1 MPDVLH
7 KFTSAIGDGG
17 DVTLVHPSNWN
28 DDHTWPLAYDE
39 GHLTLADGQYTFQ
52 FGRLILSST
61 NRLTMQGATT
71 AGARMVL
78 FGWFGL
84 PEPAMYLRVGSPFRF
99 TVPFR
104 IPDGYAY
111 RWMGRLI
118 IGALVRGVLEGDAEM
133 KIFDDNSSSRFVLT
147 GRG

>member
-7 KFTSAIGDGG
+7 KFVSAIADGG
-17 DVTLVHPSNWN
+17 DATLVRPGNWN
-28 DDHTWPLAYDE
+28 DDHTWPHAYDQ
-39 GHLTLADGQYTFQ
+39 GHLTLADGQFEFQ

-84 PEPAMYLRVGSPFRF
+84 VETTAYLRVGSPFRP

-111 RWMGRLI
+111 RWMGRLTMY
-118 IGALVRGVLEGDAEM
+118 LEVRAVLEGDGEM
-133 KIFDDNSSSRFVLT
+133 KLFDDNSSSRFVLT